1 MKVIQVVGTSG
12 SGKTT
17 FIEALLPRLTP
28 LGNTAVIKHLGHH
41 RFALEEGKDSTRFA
55 EAGAAVSVAVDDT
68 RSVFI
73 HDRTDLEG
81 VLETLCDGGTRFA
94 VLEGWKTRL
103 YSRIVIGDLPSETC
117 VLRNPSIEEVLAH
130 LDRFDDFFTP
140 SGLVRELTRA
150 ESGKRTGA
158 ILTFTGVVKGRDG
171 DHRTRSLDV
180 DGSVEPELRQICG
193 ELRQVPG
200 IEGVG
205 WYHCRGRKYPG
216 EVITCIAILA
226 DHRTDGFLALGRALE
241 MLRNVAGAHGH
252 GEV

>member
-17 FIEALLPRLTP
+17 FIESLLPRLTP
-28 LGNTAVIKHLGHH
+28 LGNTAVVKHLGHH

-55 EAGAAVSVAVDDT
+55 GAGASVSVAVDDT

-73 HDRTDLEG
+73 RDRNDLEG

-103 YSRIVIGDLPSETC
+103 YSRIVIGDLPSESC
-117 VLRNPSIEEVLAH
+117 VFRNPAVEEVVAH

-140 SGLVRELTRA
+140 AGLVRELTLA
-150 ESGKRTGA
+150 EREGRTGA
-158 ILTFTGVVKGRDG
+158 ILTFTGVVKGLDG
-171 DHRTRSLDV
+171 DRRTGSLDV
-180 DGSVEPELRQICG
+180 DGSVEPDLRRICG
-193 ELRQVPG
+193 ELRQIPG

-216 EVITCIAILA
+216 EVITCIAVLA
-226 DHRTDGFLALGRALE
+226 DHRKEGFLALGHALE
-241 MLRNVAGAHGH
+241 MLRNVAGSHGH